1 MKKILIICLFLS
13 ACFKESL
20 VAEVYNIK
28 GKVFNYTKYSSH
40 VRVVLNDEKLG
51 RITLKLNENFKIND
65 KKILLG
71 YCFKYDFGMYENCN
85 LIQE

>member
-13 ACFKESL
+13 SWLAQNLFSEI
-20 VAEVYNIK
+20 YNIK
-28 GKVFNYTKYSSH
+28 GKIFNYTKYNSH
-40 VRVVLNDEKLG
+40 IRVILNDEKLG
-51 RITLKLNENFKIND
+51 RITIKLNENFKIND